1 MSDDDEMP
9 KLEKPLAFYHPAN
22 PTWGSVNRRCTLPLP
37 GSLNVGCL
45 APENT
50 FWDKLYN
57 AVDDAAA
64 PEDHLCDSDSTLPL
78 ELSDEEEA
86 PPPPPPP
93 SLNDKAPKSVIDFK
107 FVAAVPQNIYK
118 TVYSFVFK

>member
-1 MSDDDEMP
+1 MSDVSDMP

-64 PEDHLCDSDSTLPL
+64 PEDLLYDSDSTQPL
-78 ELSDEEEA
+78 VWSEEDEA

-93 SLNDKAPKSVIDFK
+93 SLNDKAVINVK
-107 FVAAVPQNIYK
+107 IVAAVPQNLYK
-118 TVYSFVFK
+118 TVYRYVFK